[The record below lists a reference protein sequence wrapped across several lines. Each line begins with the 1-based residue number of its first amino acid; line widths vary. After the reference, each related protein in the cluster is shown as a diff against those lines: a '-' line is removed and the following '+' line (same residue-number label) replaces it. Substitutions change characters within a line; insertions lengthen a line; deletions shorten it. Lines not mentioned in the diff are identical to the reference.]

1 MHPLLPVTPFTRLN
15 VDYAKFIGRDPSSFS
30 RIRERE
36 ETEIGE
42 RSIREGGCL
51 EEFGNLFSA
60 MKVISDRP
68 KCSRLDGPG
77 RDVEVCSNR
86 KNKMAERA
94 VRQNEKRGIR
104 CVTSLILIA
113 PPARNSG

>member
-1 MHPLLPVTPFTRLN
+1 MFGGIW
-15 VDYAKFIGRDPSSFS
+15 KF
-30 RIRERE
+30 
-36 ETEIGE
+36 
-42 RSIREGGCL
+42 L
-51 EEFGNLFSA
+51 FGNESYFLSA
-60 MKVISDRP
+60 EMLEIRWS
-68 KCSRLDGPG
+68 SGPG

-94 VRQNEKRGIR
+94 LRRNEKRGIR